1 VIINNANDIE
11 GHSLSKST
19 YRNKIQLFLEEY
31 IPLRSM
37 KANASEKS
45 YTVKEATIKLMQF
58 CAYRDRSQ
66 KEVQEKLR
74 EMRMIP
80 EACEQITIQLMREN
94 FLNEERFARS
104 FVRGKFRIKKWGR
117 IKIKQE
123 LKKREISTPLIKLG
137 FTEIDP
143 SEYYSTLNDLAEKKL
158 PLIKEANSYKKK
170 QKLISFLHQKGYEFP
185 VIMEILE
192 EFKF

>member
-1 VIINNANDIE
+1 MNSDNS
-11 GHSLSKST
+11 G
-19 YRNKIQLFLEEY
+19 
-31 IPLRSM
+31 
-37 KANASEKS
+37 KS
-45 YTVKEATIKLMQF
+45 YTIKEATIKLMQF

-80 EACEQITIQLMREN
+80 AACEQITIQLMREN

-104 FVRGKFRIKKWGR
+104 FIRGKFRIKKWGR

-123 LKKREISTPLIKLG
+123 LKKREISAPLIKLA

-143 SEYYSTLNDLAEKKL
+143 SEYYTTLNELAAKKL
-158 PLIKEANSYKKK
+158 PLIKEANSYNKK

-185 VIMEILE
+185 IIMEVVDSFE
-192 EFKF
+192 V